1 MEAADLDLV
10 RGPRIEPERGGVAGR
25 MSRKLLGK
33 LGVQV
38 QPDLLAL
45 VLVGELRLRRGLEGE
60 VRRRLPPTRVE
71 RTDRLEEDVLQELG
85 GLRSD
90 RWEWRSRRGPQ
101 ERFLC
106 QRGDHGRIDLLQISL
121 G

>member
-1 MEAADLDLV
+1 LFGDLESSPSAA
-10 RGPRIEPERGGVAGR
+10 AGR
-25 MSRKLLGK
+25 ISRELLGK

-90 RWEWRSRRGPQ
+90 RWERRSRRGPQ
-101 ERFLC
+101 ERLLS
-106 QRGDHGRIDLLQISL
+106 QRGDRGRIDLLQISL